1 MEEQNISKTLFWTL
15 EEGDF
20 ENILEIK
27 EFGVRKQL
35 MKRIKEIM
43 TEFTFTKAKEDMEI
57 KRLTQD

>member
-20 ENILEIK
+20 EKLLEIK
-27 EFGVRKQL
+27 EFGVRKKL

-43 TEFTFTKAKEDMEI
+43 TEFTFAKEKEDMEI